1 MLNLTPQQT
10 GELLAKWLMKMTA
23 PDAVASWGRD
33 IGFDNAPLFGAAK
46 RHARLY
52 EEVALLHGSI
62 ALFAVEQSLP
72 LAQMRAVVNA
82 FSAVA
87 HAVLFPA
94 FEQDPAFRGRWVAR
108 REHYLRL
115 LRADRQAVGVSLA
128 FMQYLG
134 LDPLKNL
141 RSQVA
146 CAARIA
152 QAAADAQGVLGHVR
166 LQRPR
171 STLDAFEERIRGWP
185 EAQAES
191 ARRLFRA
198 LRDGAVAEASTYYD
212 RLTVAQSREVHEV
225 FEELDQARRR

>member
-1 MLNLTPQQT
+1 MLNLTAQQT
-10 GELLAKWLMKMTA
+10 GELLAKWLLKVTGA
-23 PDAVASWGRD
+23 DRVAAWGHD

-52 EEVALLHGSI
+52 EEVALLHGAI
-62 ALFAVEQSLP
+62 ALFAIEQALPAAQSRTVVE
-72 LAQMRAVVNA
+72 A
-82 FSAVA
+82 FSAMA

-108 REHYLRL
+108 REHYMRL
-115 LRADRQAVGVSLA
+115 LRADRQAIAASLA
-128 FMQYLG
+128 CMQYLG

-141 RSQVA
+141 RGQVQ

-152 QAAADAQGVLGHVR
+152 QAVADAQGVLGHVR

-171 STLDAFEERIRGWP
+171 GTLETFEERISSWP
-185 EAQAES
+185 SAQAES

-198 LRDGAVAEASTYYD
+198 LREGHVAEASVHYD

-225 FEELDQARRR
+225 LEELEQARRG

>member
-62 ALFAVEQSLP
+62 ALFAVEQALP
-72 LAQMRAVVNA
+72 LAQTRAVVNA

-115 LRADRQAVGVSLA
+115 LRADRHAVGVSLA